1 MKVNGAV
8 ASSMEWSVIQ
18 LWKGTWRFAGMNVY
32 QKHVKCIYVAGL
44 TLIVS
49 MHTHADL

>member
-8 ASSMEWSVIQ
+8 GISVEWSVIQ
-18 LWKGTWRFAGMNVY
+18 LWKGTWRIAGMNVY
-32 QKHVKCIYVAGL
+32 QKCVKCIYVAGL
-44 TLIVS
+44 TLVVY